1 MMRGDEMRKDAA
13 TEARSSKLWFL
24 PRDQW
29 QILDTWDVAGLRGSG
44 SHDVKADGAYVA
56 PKFTGVEL
64 MSLPA
69 HYPNPVFRIPV
80 PLRLAYNK
88 VAVALGVGERRA
100 RAFSD
105 LAQSK
110 IPMLSTTHAARTA
123 RSPSTA
129 WANARAVSRDAR
141 VRDDDDERRGRRA
154 ATPARRCRPP
164 PPRKRP
170 PRLHAR
176 RQRVH
181 EGGGLIC
188 TTRPAPAACACTPA
202 RTQTARRTWLRNAP
216 LGRASAVSGSR
227 QDPAGRRAECGVR
240 GYRHADAVLT
250 GRQLGEEEGT

>member
-1 MMRGDEMRKDAA
+1 MPIF
-13 TEARSSKLWFL
+13 KLWFL

-56 PKFTGVEL
+56 PKFTGVDL

-88 VAVALGVGERRA
+88 VAVALGVAKGALE
-100 RAFSD
+100 AFSD

-110 IPMLSTTHAARTA
+110 IPMLSTTTLKNRPIAQYRMGEVH
-123 RSPSTA
+123 RSI
-129 WANARAVSRDAR
+129 SRDAR
-141 VRDDDDERRGRRA
+141 ICDGDDERRGRGV

-170 PRLHAR
+170 
-176 RQRVH
+176 
-181 EGGGLIC
+181 
-188 TTRPAPAACACTPA
+188 
-202 RTQTARRTWLRNAP
+202 
-216 LGRASAVSGSR
+216 ASLAFMPPTS
-227 QDPAGRRAECGVR
+227 A
-240 GYRHADAVLT
+240 
-250 GRQLGEEEGT
+250 